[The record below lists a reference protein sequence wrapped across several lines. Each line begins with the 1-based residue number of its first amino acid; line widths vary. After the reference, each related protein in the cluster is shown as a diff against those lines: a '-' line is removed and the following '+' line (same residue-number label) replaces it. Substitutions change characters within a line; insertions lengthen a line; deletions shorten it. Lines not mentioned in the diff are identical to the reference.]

1 MSGVDGIKN
10 KLTDLSSIIRKNLLE
25 NSGDVTRKF
34 VVDENDFLSILT
46 LAIRFL
52 HKSGEK
58 GANDLAREDTPEE
71 SSESPSQQPP
81 PLATSVA
88 DMKTVEGGGRTEPC
102 VNLRQVESKKLRS
115 ELLRVLSDHIYP
127 EEAKTELLLDV
138 FRRYENRLGVT
149 RQQCLESRAHA
160 QQPNV
165 LVGGGKQT
173 SSTGQTM
180 DVGKDNVGDSNGGS
194 NGDIDDDTDNRK
206 KMKVRSKP
214 GLGNNPTTDPNL
226 EDKGRH
232 HLVLA
237 RTWLD
242 NAVETINNY
251 MKNKVNVI
259 FLKNV
264 KYHANKLS
272 DFFEQKGI
280 LAAKRRAIFSPDKQF
295 YLKNH
300 SLFFADKHSKGETI
314 SFDLTKLLVSISF
327 TKNKIFKFLQY
338 REKLVTQFS
347 KKDRKF
353 LQIFIRAF
361 PINKQRIPC
370 KTIRDFAGSK

>member
-1 MSGVDGIKN
+1 MSSVDGIKN
-10 KLTDLSSIIRKNLLE
+10 KLTDLSSIIRRNLLE
-25 NSGDVTRKF
+25 SSGDVTRKF

-58 GANDLAREDTPEE
+58 GANDLPREENPEE
-71 SSESPSQQPP
+71 SKSSSQQPP
-81 PLATSVA
+81 PIATSDG
-88 DMKTVEGGGRTEPC
+88 DMKTVEGGGRSEPC
-102 VNLRQVESKKLRS
+102 VNLHQVESKKLRS

-127 EEAKTELLLDV
+127 EEAKTDLLLDV

-149 RQQCLESRAHA
+149 RQQCLERRAHA

-173 SSTGQTM
+173 PSTGQTM
-180 DVGKDNVGDSNGGS
+180 NVEKDNVEGNNVASDR
-194 NGDIDDDTDNRK
+194 DIDDDADDKRK
-206 KMKVRSKP
+206 RAKNGP
-214 GLGNNPTTDPNL
+214 GLGNNPNL
-226 EDKGRH
+226 ESNREHH

-251 MKNKVNVI
+251 MKNKINVI
-259 FLKNV
+259 FLNNV

-300 SLFFADKHSKGETI
+300 SLFFADKHSKGDAI
-314 SFDLTKLLVSISF
+314 SFDLMKLLVTISF

-338 REKLVTQFS
+338 RDKFVTQFS
-347 KKDRKF
+347 KNDKKF

-361 PINKQRIPC
+361 PINRQRIPC